1 MHHSNMLMI
10 RTGKNVLLRHSE
22 DRPFA
27 TAVRQEKTY
36 TASHGTVKTAVREA
50 ERIPLT
56 DVTYKGKDVVL
67 SGGGHSLRITMKKA
81 PLGMD
86 LALEGEDG
94 WSYEFRLP
102 AEKDE
107 AVFGGGEQYRQ
118 VNHRGERVVNFV
130 SEHLKASRSSKR
142 RCCPARS
149 IGRNP
154 TRTSAATRP
163 CRSL

>member
-1 MHHSNMLMI
+1 MSESNLLML
-10 RTGKNVLLRHSE
+10 RRGKNVLLRHSE

-36 TASHGTVKTAVREA
+36 TANRGTVKTETREA

-56 DVTYKGKDVVL
+56 AVKQEGDTVVL
-67 SGGGHSLRITMKKA
+67 SGGGHRLRITMKKA

-102 AEKDE
+102 AHKDE
-107 AVFGGGEQYRQ
+107 AVFGGG
-118 VNHRGERVVNFV
+118 VI
-130 SEHLKASRSSKR
+130 SS
-142 RCCPARS
+142 
-149 IGRNP
+149 
-154 TRTSAATRP
+154 
-163 CRSL
+163 